1 MAAMA
6 FGLLSAAPT
15 IISGVASLVHGIEGL
30 FGKGNGAAKK
40 AAVLNAFSGG
50 IEAYSAAA
58 GALPNLKLPQMS
70 SAAAPAFGQLVDAIV
85 GFYNALGIFEH
96 AAPAK

>member
-1 MAAMA
+1 MASIA

-40 AAVLNAFSGG
+40 AAVLSAFQGG
-50 IEAYSAAA
+50 IEAYGAVA
-58 GALPNLKLPQMS
+58 GALPQSKLPQIS
-70 SAAAPAFGQLVDAIV
+70 GDAQKATETLIDAVV
-85 GFYNALGIFEH
+85 GFYNALGIFTH
-96 AAPAK
+96 TAK